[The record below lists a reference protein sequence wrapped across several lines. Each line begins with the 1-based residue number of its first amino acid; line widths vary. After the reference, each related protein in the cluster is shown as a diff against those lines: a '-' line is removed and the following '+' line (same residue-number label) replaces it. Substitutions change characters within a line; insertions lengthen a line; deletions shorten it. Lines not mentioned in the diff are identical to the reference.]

1 MQQTKNKISSWSYD
15 DQLIRSLVHNGEPWF
30 VGRDIAK
37 ALGYEK
43 PENALAAH
51 VFDEDKTTTLIQGSG
66 SNYKSNTTIINE
78 SGLYSLIFGSKLE
91 TARQF
96 KRWVTNEVLPAI
108 RKTGSYTK
116 QTNEAERAQ
125 RYLHQTNANTQGLHA
140 ESGIIGQ
147 QIRLLDRVE
156 RLADRGLIKKE
167 SFLSVVEAFNARA
180 RTLEPLVNIREK
192 EIEENSKI
200 LAFVSECLYVTGS
213 DTDYLDA
220 DMLYV
225 LYMDNTDG
233 ELVKSLTFK
242 TRMEALFPNVRYA
255 MKEDHGILEQV
266 VYGVRLKTAGKNKS
280 LPVTTPE
287 G

>member
-1 MQQTKNKISSWSYD
+1 MQKNKITSWNYD
-15 DQLIRSLVHNGEPWF
+15 DQLVRSLVHNGEPWF
-30 VGRDIAK
+30 VGKDIASS
-37 ALGYEK
+37 LGYK
-43 PENALAAH
+43 DTVNALKEH
-51 VFDEDKTTTLIQGSG
+51 VDNEDKDIIKIMTTSGIQ
-66 SNYKSNTTIINE
+66 NAVVINE

-96 KRWVTNEVLPAI
+96 KRWVTSEVLPVI

-116 QTNEAERAQ
+116 PTNEAERAQ
-125 RYLHQTNANTQGLHA
+125 RYLHQTNANTKGLHA

-192 EIEENSKI
+192 EIEENAKI
-200 LAFVSECLYVTGS
+200 MAFVSERLYVTGS

-266 VYGVRLKTAGKNKS
+266 VYGIRLKTAGKNKS
-280 LPVTTPE
+280 LPDTTLE

>member
-1 MQQTKNKISSWSYD
+1 MQKNKITSWNYD
-15 DQLIRSLVHNGEPWF
+15 DQLVRSLVHNGEPWF
-30 VGRDIAK
+30 VGKDIASS
-37 ALGYEK
+37 LGYK
-43 PENALAAH
+43 DTVNALKEH
-51 VFDEDKTTTLIQGSG
+51 VDNEDKDIIKIMTTSGIQ
-66 SNYKSNTTIINE
+66 NAVVINE

-116 QTNEAERAQ
+116 PTNEAERAQ
-125 RYLHQTNANTQGLHA
+125 RYLHQTNANTKGLHA

-192 EIEENSKI
+192 EIEENAKI
-200 LAFVSECLYVTGS
+200 MAFVSECLYVTGS

-233 ELVKSLTFK
+233 ELVNSLTFK

-266 VYGVRLKTAGKNKS
+266 VYGIRLKTAGKNKS
-280 LPVTTPE
+280 LPDTTLE

>member
-1 MQQTKNKISSWSYD
+1 MQKNKITSWNYD
-15 DQLIRSLVHNGEPWF
+15 DQLVRSLIHNGEPWF
-30 VGRDIAK
+30 VGKDIASS
-37 ALGYEK
+37 LGYK
-43 PENALAAH
+43 DTVNALKEH
-51 VFDEDKTTTLIQGSG
+51 VDNEDKDIIKIMTTSGIQ
-66 SNYKSNTTIINE
+66 NAVVINE

-96 KRWVTNEVLPAI
+96 KRWVTSEVLPAI

-116 QTNEAERAQ
+116 STNEAERAQ
-125 RYLHQTNANTQGLHA
+125 RYLHQTNANTKGLHA

-192 EIEENSKI
+192 EIEENAKI
-200 LAFVSECLYVTGS
+200 MAFVSERLYVTGS

-266 VYGVRLKTAGKNKS
+266 VYGIRLKTAGKNKS

>member
-1 MQQTKNKISSWSYD
+1 MQKNSITSWSYG
-15 DQLIRSLVHNGEPWF
+15 DQLIRSLVLNGEPWF
-30 VGRDIAK
+30 VGRDAAK

-51 VFDEDKTTTLIQGSG
+51 VFEEDKTTTLIQGSG

-96 KRWVTNEVLPAI
+96 KRWVTSEVLPAI
-108 RKTGSYTK
+108 RKRGSYTK
-116 QTNEAERAQ
+116 STNEAERAQ

-200 LAFVSECLYVTGS
+200 LAFVSERLYVTGS

>member
-1 MQQTKNKISSWSYD
+1 MQKNSITSWSYG
-15 DQLIRSLVHNGEPWF
+15 DQLIRSLVLNGEPWF
-30 VGRDIAK
+30 IGGDAAK
-37 ALGYEK
+37 ALGYT
-43 PENALAAH
+43 NTRDALAKH
-51 VFDEDKTTTLIQGSG
+51 VDEEDK
-66 SNYKSNTTIINE
+66 NTVAIRDGIGNPNQIIVNE

-96 KRWVTNEVLPAI
+96 KRWVTSVVLPAI

-116 QTNEAERAQ
+116 ATNEAERAQ
-125 RYLHQTNANTQGLHA
+125 RYLHQTNANTKGLHA

-200 LAFVSECLYVTGS
+200 LAFVSERLYVTGS

-280 LPVTTPE
+280 LPVTTLE

>member
-1 MQQTKNKISSWSYD
+1 MKNELAVRSWAFD
-15 DQLIRSLVHNGEPWF
+15 DNLIRTVKFNEEAWF
-30 VGRDIAK
+30 VGKDVAQ
-37 ALGYEK
+37 ALGYQ
-43 PENALAAH
+43 NANKTLNDH
-51 VFDEDKTTTLIQGSG
+51 VDEEDKNTVAIRDVLKREQ
-66 SNYKSNTTIINE
+66 NTTIINE

-116 QTNEAERAQ
+116 STNEAERAQ

-200 LAFVSECLYVTGS
+200 LAFVSERLYVTGS

>member
-1 MQQTKNKISSWSYD
+1 MQKNKITSWNYD
-15 DQLIRSLVHNGEPWF
+15 DQLVRSLVHNGEPWF
-30 VGRDIAK
+30 VGKDIASS
-37 ALGYEK
+37 LGYK
-43 PENALAAH
+43 DTVNALKEH
-51 VFDEDKTTTLIQGSG
+51 VDNEDKDIIKIMTTSGIQ
-66 SNYKSNTTIINE
+66 NAVVINE

-96 KRWVTNEVLPAI
+96 KRWVTSEVLPAI

-116 QTNEAERAQ
+116 TTNEAERAQ
-125 RYLHQTNANTQGLHA
+125 RYLHQTNANTKGLHA

-192 EIEENSKI
+192 EIEENAKI
-200 LAFVSECLYVTGS
+200 MAFVSERLYVTGS

-266 VYGVRLKTAGKNKS
+266 VYGIRLKTAGKNKS

>member
-1 MQQTKNKISSWSYD
+1 MQKNKITSWNYD
-15 DQLIRSLVHNGEPWF
+15 DQLVRSLVHNGEPWF
-30 VGRDIAK
+30 VGKDIASS
-37 ALGYEK
+37 LGYK
-43 PENALAAH
+43 DTVNALKEH
-51 VFDEDKTTTLIQGSG
+51 VDNEDKDIIKIMTTSGIQ
-66 SNYKSNTTIINE
+66 NAVVINE

-96 KRWVTNEVLPAI
+96 KRWVTSKVLPAI

-116 QTNEAERAQ
+116 STNEAERAQ

-200 LAFVSECLYVTGS
+200 LAFVSERLYVTGS

-255 MKEDHGILEQV
+255 MKEEHGILEQV

>member
-116 QTNEAERAQ
+116 ATNEAERAQ

-200 LAFVSECLYVTGS
+200 LAFVSERLYVTGS

-280 LPVTTPE
+280 LPVTTLE

>member
-1 MQQTKNKISSWSYD
+1 MKNELAVRSWAYD
-15 DQLIRSLVHNGEPWF
+15 DNLIRTVKLNEEAWF
-30 VGRDIAK
+30 VGKDAAK
-37 ALGYEK
+37 ALGYS
-43 PENALAAH
+43 NTRDALANH
-51 VFDEDKTTTLIQGSG
+51 VDEEDK
-66 SNYKSNTTIINE
+66 NTVAIRDVLKREQNTIIINE

-116 QTNEAERAQ
+116 PTNEAERAQ

-192 EIEENSKI
+192 EIEENAKI
-200 LAFVSECLYVTGS
+200 MAFVSERLYVTGS

-266 VYGVRLKTAGKNKS
+266 VYGIRLKTAGKNKS

>member
-1 MQQTKNKISSWSYD
+1 MQKNKITSWNYD
-15 DQLIRSLVHNGEPWF
+15 DQLVRSLVHNGEPWF
-30 VGRDIAK
+30 VGKDIASS
-37 ALGYEK
+37 LGYK
-43 PENALAAH
+43 DTVNALKEH
-51 VFDEDKTTTLIQGSG
+51 VDNEDKDIIKIMTTSGIQ
-66 SNYKSNTTIINE
+66 NAVVINE

-96 KRWVTNEVLPAI
+96 KRWVTSEVLPAI

-116 QTNEAERAQ
+116 STNEAERAQ
-125 RYLHQTNANTQGLHA
+125 RYLHQTNANTKGLHA

-192 EIEENSKI
+192 EIEENAKI
-200 LAFVSECLYVTGS
+200 MAFVSERLYVTGS

-266 VYGVRLKTAGKNKS
+266 VYGIRLKTAGKNKS
-280 LPVTTPE
+280 LPDTTLE

>member
-1 MQQTKNKISSWSYD
+1 MKNELAVRSWAFD
-15 DQLIRSLVHNGEPWF
+15 DNLIRTVKFNGEAWF
-30 VGRDIAK
+30 VGKDVAQ
-37 ALGYEK
+37 ALGYQ
-43 PENALAAH
+43 NANKTLNDH
-51 VFDEDKTTTLIQGSG
+51 VDEEDK
-66 SNYKSNTTIINE
+66 NTVAIRDVLKREQNTIIINE

-96 KRWVTNEVLPAI
+96 KRWVTSEVLPAI

-116 QTNEAERAQ
+116 STNEAERAQ

-200 LAFVSECLYVTGS
+200 LAFVSERLYVTGS

>member
-1 MQQTKNKISSWSYD
+1 MQKNKITSWNYD
-15 DQLIRSLVHNGEPWF
+15 DQLVRSLIHNGEPWF
-30 VGRDIAK
+30 VGKDIASS
-37 ALGYEK
+37 LGYK
-43 PENALAAH
+43 DTVNALKEH
-51 VFDEDKTTTLIQGSG
+51 VDNEDKDIIKIMTTSGIQ
-66 SNYKSNTTIINE
+66 NAVVINE

-96 KRWVTNEVLPAI
+96 KRWVTSEVLPAI

-116 QTNEAERAQ
+116 PTNEAERAQ
-125 RYLHQTNANTQGLHA
+125 RYLHQTNANTKGLHA

-192 EIEENSKI
+192 EIEENAKI
-200 LAFVSECLYVTGS
+200 MAFVSERLYVTGS

-266 VYGVRLKTAGKNKS
+266 VYGIRLKTAGKNKS
-280 LPVTTPE
+280 LPDTTLE

>member
-1 MQQTKNKISSWSYD
+1 MQKNKITSWNYD
-15 DQLIRSLVHNGEPWF
+15 DQLVRSLVHNGEPWF
-30 VGRDIAK
+30 VGKDIASS
-37 ALGYEK
+37 LGYK
-43 PENALAAH
+43 DTVNALKEH
-51 VFDEDKTTTLIQGSG
+51 VDNEDKDIIKIMTSSGIQ
-66 SNYKSNTTIINE
+66 NAVVINE

-96 KRWVTNEVLPAI
+96 KRWVTSEVLPAI

-116 QTNEAERAQ
+116 PTNEAERAQ
-125 RYLHQTNANTQGLHA
+125 RYLHQTNANTKGLHA

-192 EIEENSKI
+192 EIEENAKI
-200 LAFVSECLYVTGS
+200 MAFVSERLYVTGS

-266 VYGVRLKTAGKNKS
+266 VYSIRLKTAGKNKS
-280 LPVTTPE
+280 LPVTTLE

>member
-1 MQQTKNKISSWSYD
+1 MQKNKITSWNYD
-15 DQLIRSLVHNGEPWF
+15 DQLVRSLVHNGEPWF
-30 VGRDIAK
+30 VGKDIASS
-37 ALGYEK
+37 LGYK
-43 PENALAAH
+43 DTVNALKEH
-51 VFDEDKTTTLIQGSG
+51 VDNEDKDIIKIMTTSGIQ
-66 SNYKSNTTIINE
+66 NAVVINE

-96 KRWVTNEVLPAI
+96 KRWVTSEVLPAI

-116 QTNEAERAQ
+116 ATNEAERAQ
-125 RYLHQTNANTQGLHA
+125 RYLHQTNANTKGLHA

-192 EIEENSKI
+192 EIEENAKI
-200 LAFVSECLYVTGS
+200 MAFVSERLYVTGS

-266 VYGVRLKTAGKNKS
+266 VYGIRLKTAGKNKS
-280 LPVTTPE
+280 LPDTTLE

>member
-1 MQQTKNKISSWSYD
+1 MQKNKITSWNYD
-15 DQLIRSLVHNGEPWF
+15 DQLVRSVVHNGEPWF
-30 VGRDIAK
+30 VGKDIAFS
-37 ALGYEK
+37 LGYK
-43 PENALAAH
+43 DTVNALKEH
-51 VFDEDKTTTLIQGSG
+51 VDNEDKDIIKIMTTSG
-66 SNYKSNTTIINE
+66 VQNAVVINE

-116 QTNEAERAQ
+116 STNEAERAQ
-125 RYLHQTNANTQGLHA
+125 RYLHQTNANTKGLHA

-192 EIEENSKI
+192 EIEENAKI
-200 LAFVSECLYVTGS
+200 MAFVSERLYVTGS

-266 VYGVRLKTAGKNKS
+266 VYGIRLKTVGKNKS
-280 LPVTTPE
+280 LPDTTLE

>member
-1 MQQTKNKISSWSYD
+1 MQKNKITSWNYD
-15 DQLIRSLVHNGEPWF
+15 DQLVRSLVHNGEPWF
-30 VGRDIAK
+30 VGKDIASS
-37 ALGYEK
+37 LGYK
-43 PENALAAH
+43 DTVNALKEH
-51 VFDEDKTTTLIQGSG
+51 VDNEDKDIIKIMTTSGIQ
-66 SNYKSNTTIINE
+66 NAVVINE

-200 LAFVSECLYVTGS
+200 LAFVSERLYVTGS

>member
-1 MQQTKNKISSWSYD
+1 MQKNKITSWNYD
-15 DQLIRSLVHNGEPWF
+15 DQLVRSLVHNGEPWF
-30 VGRDIAK
+30 VGKDIASS
-37 ALGYEK
+37 LGYK
-43 PENALAAH
+43 DTVNALKEH
-51 VFDEDKTTTLIQGSG
+51 VDNEDKDIIKIMTTSGIQ
-66 SNYKSNTTIINE
+66 NAVVINE

-96 KRWVTNEVLPAI
+96 KRWVTSEVLPAI
-108 RKTGSYTK
+108 RKTGGYTK
-116 QTNEAERAQ
+116 PTNEAERAQ
-125 RYLHQTNANTQGLHA
+125 RYLHQTNANTKGLHA

-192 EIEENSKI
+192 EIEENAKI
-200 LAFVSECLYVTGS
+200 MAFVSERLYVTGS

-266 VYGVRLKTAGKNKS
+266 VYGIRLKTAGKNKS
-280 LPVTTPE
+280 LPDTTLE

>member
-1 MQQTKNKISSWSYD
+1 MQKNKITSWNYD
-15 DQLIRSLVHNGEPWF
+15 DQLVRSLVHNGEPWF
-30 VGRDIAK
+30 VGKDIASS
-37 ALGYEK
+37 LGYK
-43 PENALAAH
+43 DTVNALKEH
-51 VFDEDKTTTLIQGSG
+51 VDNEDKDIIKIMTTSGIQ
-66 SNYKSNTTIINE
+66 NAVVINE

-96 KRWVTNEVLPAI
+96 KRWVTSEVLPAI
-108 RKTGSYTK
+108 RKTGSYT
-116 QTNEAERAQ
+116 QPTNEAERAQ
-125 RYLHQTNANTQGLHA
+125 RYLHQTNANTKGLHA

-192 EIEENSKI
+192 EIEENAKI
-200 LAFVSECLYVTGS
+200 MAFVSERLYVTGS

-266 VYGVRLKTAGKNKS
+266 VYGIRLKTAGKNKS
-280 LPVTTPE
+280 LPDTTLE

>member
-1 MQQTKNKISSWSYD
+1 MTTSGIQ
-15 DQLIRSLVHNGEPWF
+15 
-30 VGRDIAK
+30 
-37 ALGYEK
+37 
-43 PENALAAH
+43 NA
-51 VFDEDKTTTLIQGSG
+51 VV
-66 SNYKSNTTIINE
+66 INE

-96 KRWVTNEVLPAI
+96 KRWVTSEVLPAI

-116 QTNEAERAQ
+116 PTNEAERAQ
-125 RYLHQTNANTQGLHA
+125 RYLHQTNANTKGLHA

-192 EIEENSKI
+192 EIEENAKI
-200 LAFVSECLYVTGS
+200 MAFVSERLYVTGS

-242 TRMEALFPNVRYA
+242 TRIEALFPNVRYA

-266 VYGVRLKTAGKNKS
+266 VYGIRLKTAGKNKS
-280 LPVTTPE
+280 LPDTTLE

>member
-1 MQQTKNKISSWSYD
+1 
-15 DQLIRSLVHNGEPWF
+15 
-30 VGRDIAK
+30 
-37 ALGYEK
+37 
-43 PENALAAH
+43 
-51 VFDEDKTTTLIQGSG
+51 
-66 SNYKSNTTIINE
+66 
-78 SGLYSLIFGSKLE
+78 
-91 TARQF
+91 
-96 KRWVTNEVLPAI
+96 
-108 RKTGSYTK
+108 TK

-192 EIEENSKI
+192 EIEENAKI
-200 LAFVSECLYVTGS
+200 MAFVSERLYVTGS
-213 DTDYLDA
+213 ETDYLDA

-280 LPVTTPE
+280 LPVTTLE

>member
-1 MQQTKNKISSWSYD
+1 MQKNKITSWNYD
-15 DQLIRSLVHNGEPWF
+15 DQLVRSLVHNGEPWF
-30 VGRDIAK
+30 VGKDIASS
-37 ALGYEK
+37 LGYK
-43 PENALAAH
+43 DTVNALKEH
-51 VFDEDKTTTLIQGSG
+51 VDNEDKDIIKIMTTSGIQ
-66 SNYKSNTTIINE
+66 NAVVINE

-116 QTNEAERAQ
+116 PTNEAERAQ
-125 RYLHQTNANTQGLHA
+125 RYLHQTNANTKGLHA

-192 EIEENSKI
+192 EIEENAKI
-200 LAFVSECLYVTGS
+200 MAFVSERLYVTGS

-266 VYGVRLKTAGKNKS
+266 VYGIRLKTAGKNKS

>member
-1 MQQTKNKISSWSYD
+1 MQKNKITSWNYD
-15 DQLIRSLVHNGEPWF
+15 DQLVRSLVHNGEPWF
-30 VGRDIAK
+30 VGKDIASS
-37 ALGYEK
+37 LGYK
-43 PENALAAH
+43 DTVNALKEH
-51 VFDEDKTTTLIQGSG
+51 VDNEDKDIIKIMTTSGIQ
-66 SNYKSNTTIINE
+66 NAVVINE

-96 KRWVTNEVLPAI
+96 KRWVTSEVLPAI

-116 QTNEAERAQ
+116 PTNEAERAQ
-125 RYLHQTNANTQGLHA
+125 RYLHQTNANTKGLHA

-192 EIEENSKI
+192 EIEENAKI
-200 LAFVSECLYVTGS
+200 MAFVSERLYVTGS

-266 VYGVRLKTAGKNKS
+266 VYGIRLKTAGKNKS

>member
-1 MQQTKNKISSWSYD
+1 MKNEITVKTWGFG
-15 DQLIRSLVHNGEPWF
+15 DQLIRTVKLNEEPWF
-30 VGRDIAK
+30 VGKDVTN
-37 ALGYEK
+37 ALGYQNTNK
-43 PENALAAH
+43 ALNDH
-51 VFDEDKTTTLIQGSG
+51 VDNEDKGVVKISTLGGMQ
-66 SNYKSNTTIINE
+66 NAVVINE
-78 SGLYSLIFGSKLE
+78 SGIYSLIFNSKLE

-96 KRWVTNEVLPAI
+96 KRWVTSEVLPAI

-116 QTNEAERAQ
+116 PTNEAERAQ
-125 RYLHQTNANTQGLHA
+125 RYLHQTNANTKGLHA

-200 LAFVSECLYVTGS
+200 LAFVSERLYVTGS

-266 VYGVRLKTAGKNKS
+266 VYGIRLKTAGKNKS
-280 LPVTTPE
+280 LPDTTLE

>member
-1 MQQTKNKISSWSYD
+1 MQKNKITSWNYD
-15 DQLIRSLVHNGEPWF
+15 DQLVRSLVHNGEPWF
-30 VGRDIAK
+30 VGKDIASS
-37 ALGYEK
+37 LGYK
-43 PENALAAH
+43 DTVNALKEH
-51 VFDEDKTTTLIQGSG
+51 VDNEDKDIIKIMTTSGIQ
-66 SNYKSNTTIINE
+66 NAVVINE

-96 KRWVTNEVLPAI
+96 KRWVTSEVLPAI
-108 RKTGSYTK
+108 RKTGGYTK
-116 QTNEAERAQ
+116 PTNEAERAQ
-125 RYLHQTNANTQGLHA
+125 RYLHQTNANTKGLHA

-156 RLADRGLIKKE
+156 RLADRGLIKKD

-192 EIEENSKI
+192 EIEENAKI
-200 LAFVSECLYVTGS
+200 MAFVSERLYVTGS

-266 VYGVRLKTAGKNKS
+266 VYGIRLKTAGKNKS
-280 LPVTTPE
+280 LPDTTLE

>member
-1 MQQTKNKISSWSYD
+1 MQKNKITSWNYD
-15 DQLIRSLVHNGEPWF
+15 DQLVRSLVHNGEPWF
-30 VGRDIAK
+30 VGKDIASS
-37 ALGYEK
+37 LGYK
-43 PENALAAH
+43 DTVNALKEH
-51 VFDEDKTTTLIQGSG
+51 VDNEDKDIIKIMTTSGIQ
-66 SNYKSNTTIINE
+66 NAVVINE

-96 KRWVTNEVLPAI
+96 KRWVTSEVLPAI

-116 QTNEAERAQ
+116 STNEAERAQ

-200 LAFVSECLYVTGS
+200 LAFVSERLYVTGS

>member
-1 MQQTKNKISSWSYD
+1 MQKNKITSWNYD
-15 DQLIRSLVHNGEPWF
+15 DQLVRSLVHNGEPWF
-30 VGRDIAK
+30 VGKDIASS
-37 ALGYEK
+37 LGYK
-43 PENALAAH
+43 DTVNALKEH
-51 VFDEDKTTTLIQGSG
+51 VDNEDKDIIKIMTTSGIQ
-66 SNYKSNTTIINE
+66 NVVVINE

-96 KRWVTNEVLPAI
+96 KRWVTSEVLPAI

-116 QTNEAERAQ
+116 PTNEAERAQ
-125 RYLHQTNANTQGLHA
+125 RYLHQTNANTKGLHA

-192 EIEENSKI
+192 EIEENAKI
-200 LAFVSECLYVTGS
+200 MAFVSERLYVTGS

-266 VYGVRLKTAGKNKS
+266 VYGIRLKTAGKNKS

>member
-1 MQQTKNKISSWSYD
+1 MQKNKITSWNYD
-15 DQLIRSLVHNGEPWF
+15 DQLVRSLVHNGEPWF
-30 VGRDIAK
+30 VGKDIASS
-37 ALGYEK
+37 LGYK
-43 PENALAAH
+43 DTVNALKEH
-51 VFDEDKTTTLIQGSG
+51 VDNEDKDIIKIMTTSGIQ
-66 SNYKSNTTIINE
+66 NAVVINE

-96 KRWVTNEVLPAI
+96 KRWVTSEVLPAI

-116 QTNEAERAQ
+116 PTNEAERAQ
-125 RYLHQTNANTQGLHA
+125 RYLHQTNANTKGLHA

-200 LAFVSECLYVTGS
+200 MAFVSERLYVTGS

-266 VYGVRLKTAGKNKS
+266 VYGIRLKTAGKNKS

>member
-1 MQQTKNKISSWSYD
+1 MKNEITVKTWGFG
-15 DQLIRSLVHNGEPWF
+15 DQLIRTVKLNEEPWF
-30 VGRDIAK
+30 VGKDVTN
-37 ALGYEK
+37 ALGYQNTNK
-43 PENALAAH
+43 ALNDH
-51 VFDEDKTTTLIQGSG
+51 VDNEDKGVVKISTLGGMQ
-66 SNYKSNTTIINE
+66 NAVVINE
-78 SGLYSLIFGSKLE
+78 SGIYSLIFNSKLE

-96 KRWVTNEVLPAI
+96 KRWVTSEVLPAI

-116 QTNEAERAQ
+116 STNEAERAQ

-200 LAFVSECLYVTGS
+200 LAFVSERLYVTGS

>member
-1 MQQTKNKISSWSYD
+1 MKNELAVRSWAFD
-15 DQLIRSLVHNGEPWF
+15 DNLIRTVKFNGEAWF
-30 VGRDIAK
+30 VGKDVAQ
-37 ALGYEK
+37 ALGYQ
-43 PENALAAH
+43 NANKTLNDH
-51 VFDEDKTTTLIQGSG
+51 VDEEDK
-66 SNYKSNTTIINE
+66 NTVAIRDVLKREQNTIIINE

-96 KRWVTNEVLPAI
+96 KRWVTSEVLPAI

-116 QTNEAERAQ
+116 STNEAERAQ

-200 LAFVSECLYVTGS
+200 LAFVSERLYVTGS

-266 VYGVRLKTAGKNKS
+266 VYGIRLKTAGKNKS

>member
-1 MQQTKNKISSWSYD
+1 MQKNKITSWNYD
-15 DQLIRSLVHNGEPWF
+15 DQLVRSVVHNGEPWF
-30 VGRDIAK
+30 VGKDIAFS
-37 ALGYEK
+37 LGYK
-43 PENALAAH
+43 DTVNALKEH
-51 VFDEDKTTTLIQGSG
+51 VDNEDKDIIKIMTTSGIQ
-66 SNYKSNTTIINE
+66 NAVVINE

-96 KRWVTNEVLPAI
+96 KRWVTSEVLPAI

-116 QTNEAERAQ
+116 PTNEAERAQ
-125 RYLHQTNANTQGLHA
+125 RYLHQTNANTKGLHA

-192 EIEENSKI
+192 EIEENAKI
-200 LAFVSECLYVTGS
+200 MAFVSERLYVTGS

-266 VYGVRLKTAGKNKS
+266 VYGIRLKTAGKNKS
-280 LPVTTPE
+280 LPDTTLE